1 MKLTVEISKYPL
13 ADDYIGPIK
22 GFIDE
27 LNKSEQL
34 KIITNTLSTQVFG
47 DYDEVM
53 EHQRQRFYGLRQGIL
68 EGRQVKSL
76 VFEYI
81 EDVVDDAINEYLD

>member
-13 ADDYIGPIK
+13 ADDYLGPIK

-27 LNKSEQL
+27 LNKTDDV

-47 DYDEVM
+47 DYDTVM
-53 EHQRQRFYGLRQGIL
+53 DALQRCIKWSFERYGK
-68 EGRQVKSL
+68 V
-76 VFEYI
+76 VFVCKFLHGDLSP
-81 EDVVDDAINEYLD
+81 ED

>member
-53 EHQRQRFYGLRQGIL
+53 AALQRCIKWSFERYGK
-68 EGRQVKSL
+68 V
-76 VFEYI
+76 VFVCKFLHG
-81 EDVVDDAINEYLD
+81 DLSPASP

>member
-13 ADDYIGPIK
+13 ADNYIEPIK

-27 LNKSEQL
+27 LNTFEEL
-34 KIITNTLSTQVFG
+34 HIITNSLSTQVFG

-53 EHQRQRFYGLRQGIL
+53 AALQACIKWSFERYGKVVFVCKFLHGDLRP
-68 EGRQVKSL
+68 ES
-76 VFEYI
+76 
-81 EDVVDDAINEYLD
+81 

>member
-27 LNKSEQL
+27 LNKTDDV
-34 KIITNTLSTQVFG
+34 KIITNTLSTQIFG
-47 DYDEVM
+47 DYDKVM
-53 EHQRQRFYGLRQGIL
+53 DTLQRYIKWSFERYGK
-68 EGRQVKSL
+68 V
-76 VFEYI
+76 VFVCKFLHGDLSP
-81 EDVVDDAINEYLD
+81 ED

>member
-13 ADDYIGPIK
+13 ADDYIGPIQ

-27 LNKSEQL
+27 LNTADNV

-47 DYDEVM
+47 DYDSVM
-53 EHQRQRFYGLRQGIL
+53 ETLQRCIKWSFERYGKVVFVCKFLHGDL
-68 EGRQVKSL
+68 SPKS
-76 VFEYI
+76 
-81 EDVVDDAINEYLD
+81 

>member
-13 ADDYIGPIK
+13 ADNYIDPIR

-27 LNKSEQL
+27 LAKFDQVH
-34 KIITNTLSTQVFG
+34 IITNTLSTQLFG

-53 EHQRQRFYGLRQGIL
+53 AALQACIKWSFAKYGKVVFVCKFLHGDLRP
-68 EGRQVKSL
+68 E
-76 VFEYI
+76 
-81 EDVVDDAINEYLD
+81 

>member
-13 ADDYIGPIK
+13 ADNYIEPIK

-27 LNKSEQL
+27 LNKFEEL
-34 KIITNTLSTQVFG
+34 HIITNSLSTQVFG

-53 EHQRQRFYGLRQGIL
+53 AALQACIKWSFERYGKVVFVVKFLHGDLRP
-68 EGRQVKSL
+68 ES
-76 VFEYI
+76 
-81 EDVVDDAINEYLD
+81 

>member
-13 ADDYIGPIK
+13 ADDYIGPIQ

-27 LNKSEQL
+27 LNTADNV

-47 DYDEVM
+47 DYDSVM
-53 EHQRQRFYGLRQGIL
+53 ETLQRCIKWSFERYGK
-68 EGRQVKSL
+68 V
-76 VFEYI
+76 VFVCKFLHGDLSPES
-81 EDVVDDAINEYLD
+81 